1 MTNNHGTNLQK
12 CILISFTPGKED
24 TMWAQYVQ
32 EVDEW
37 LYSKDFNKGQALFKE
52 VEGKIMAE
60 LSLILKERR
69 NTERRRKLL
78 VSHYVDS
85 LVDAHRRLEEQAQAT
100 PANSRLSLPGIP
112 HQRHLSSSVET
123 NFTQLKVDLEHE
135 HEVYHGTEDR
145 SDRVYVY
152 LAADN
157 ERVKEAF
164 AAYLLNHT
172 HISVMRVHTNDIIVH
187 AKNTGKLFLWISCFF
202 FFCCFVL
209 VCYTPK
215 DAFRL
220 ILVKQFAICFH

>member
-1 MTNNHGTNLQK
+1 
-12 CILISFTPGKED
+12 
-24 TMWAQYVQ
+24 MWAQYVQ

-78 VSHYVDS
+78 VSHFVDS
-85 LVDAHRRLEEQAQAT
+85 LVDAHRRLEEQTKATQAI
-100 PANSRLSLPGIP
+100 PSSSFLASLPT
-112 HQRHLSSSVET
+112 QRRLTSAAET

-187 AKNTGKLFLWISCFF
+187 AKNTGKLFSVELLSYFLLLS
-202 FFCCFVL
+202 FC
-209 VCYTPK
+209 T
-215 DAFRL
+215 RL
-220 ILVKQFAICFH
+220 LYP

>member
-1 MTNNHGTNLQK
+1 MTKVTS
-12 CILISFTPGKED
+12 ILIYSTPGKD
-24 TMWAQYVQ
+24 DAIWNQYVQ

-52 VEGKIMAE
+52 IEGKIMAE
-60 LSLILKERR
+60 LSLILAERR
-69 NTERRRKLL
+69 STERRRKLL
-78 VSHYVDS
+78 VTHYVDS
-85 LVDAHRRLEEQAQAT
+85 VVDAHRRLEHQAKATQASQK
-100 PANSRLSLPGIP
+100 PSFGASLPP
-112 HQRHLSSSVET
+112 QRILSSATET

-135 HEVYHGTEDR
+135 HEVYHGAEDS

-187 AKNTGKLFLWISCFF
+187 AKNTGTPFLLNCECFY
-202 FFCCFVL
+202 FVCTGTL
-209 VCYTPK
+209 SLKTSTS
-215 DAFRL
+215 L
-220 ILVKQFAICFH
+220 

>member
-1 MTNNHGTNLQK
+1 MALFVHVT
-12 CILISFTPGKED
+12 GKDD
-24 TMWAQYVQ
+24 TMWSQYVQ

-60 LSLILKERR
+60 LSLILAERR
-69 NTERRRKLL
+69 STERRRKLL
-78 VSHYVDS
+78 VTHYVDS
-85 LVDAHRRLEEQAQAT
+85 LVDAHRRLEVQKKA
-100 PANSRLSLPGIP
+100 SRAHKKKPFVSTIQHRRLLSGAAEA
-112 HQRHLSSSVET
+112 RFGSET

-135 HEVYHGTEDR
+135 HEVYHGAEDN

-187 AKNTGKLFLWISCFF
+187 TKNTGTFL
-202 FFCCFVL
+202 L
-209 VCYTPK
+209 
-215 DAFRL
+215 
-220 ILVKQFAICFH
+220 